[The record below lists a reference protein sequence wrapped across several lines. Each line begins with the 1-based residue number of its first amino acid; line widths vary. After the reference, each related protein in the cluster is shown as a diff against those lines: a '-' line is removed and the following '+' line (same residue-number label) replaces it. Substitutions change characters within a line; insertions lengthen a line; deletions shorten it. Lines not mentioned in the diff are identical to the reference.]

1 MGRPPLRLRVP
12 VRGDLSVPVV
22 LGQRVPRDRAPA
34 RRSRARQ
41 AGGALLDAGRAAGR
55 LHPAHAPLGEE
66 RARRRAPRVLDHAR
80 AHLLHRDDPAAGHR
94 ARGGPDLRGDRRRRL
109 RARGAAADPPLLPLA
124 QGLPRSGRRRARR
137 DRPDR
142 TRPAET
148 LPQLRVSMKRLF
160 DAYAPLRADPARLLA
175 LDVFVWEDVM
185 VNVIYADGLRALGGL
200 CLVAGFS
207 DIEAREREARAR
219 RVVHALQE
227 KCWDDRAGAFWDL
240 DGWDEER
247 ARVLTFSS
255 LFPIVLADLD
265 PVIAQRVVEDHLLNE
280 REFWLPF
287 PIPTVA
293 ASEPSFDPGWATRTT
308 WRGPTWINVNWYLY
322 HGLRAHGYREIAS
335 ELAER
340 TFAMVAK
347 SGIREFYDPRNAD
360 GQGAV
365 DFGWSCLVLD
375 LIAAEGR
382 PLQ

>member
-137 DRPDR
+137 DHPAGRVRSGREPQVRPSH
-142 TRPAET
+142 A
-148 LPQLRVSMKRLF
+148 RVGGPSGG
-160 DAYAPLRADPARLLA
+160 DAAAAASLDEAFVRRVRATARGSGA
-175 LDVFVWEDVM
+175 T
-185 VNVIYADGLRALGGL
+185 
-200 CLVAGFS
+200 
-207 DIEAREREARAR
+207 ARAR
-219 RVVHALQE
+219 RLRVGGRHGERDLRRRPARARWSVPCRRILRHRSARARGARAPRRARAAGEVLGRSCRGVLGSRRMGRGACARAHILVALSPGARRSRSGHRE
-227 KCWDDRAGAFWDL
+227 AARRGPPAEREGVLAPLSGADRRRDRAELRSGLGDADDL
-240 DGWDEER
+240 ARAVMDQRELVPLSRPARSRLPRDRER
-247 ARVLTFSS
+247 AR
-255 LFPIVLADLD
+255 
-265 PVIAQRVVEDHLLNE
+265 
-280 REFWLPF
+280 
-287 PIPTVA
+287 
-293 ASEPSFDPGWATRTT
+293 
-308 WRGPTWINVNWYLY
+308 
-322 HGLRAHGYREIAS
+322 RA
-335 ELAER
+335 
-340 TFAMVAK
+340 
-347 SGIREFYDPRNAD
+347 
-360 GQGAV
+360 AV